1 MKSTD
6 WIPYSDVNEILSE
19 LSIAVQII
27 LDSNFVGMYLD
38 GSLASGDFAY
48 ETSDI
53 DFVVAT
59 NTAVSP
65 TQFDQL
71 VAMHNRFGKQ
81 DSKWAIELEGA
92 YIPLAALRRHDPA
105 NNIHPY
111 IDRGASN
118 LRWEPLEV
126 DWIIHR
132 YVLHKSGI
140 TLVGPAVQTLVEPV
154 SKAELQQAVCDLLD
168 MWWVPM
174 IADGSKLEP
183 DGYRCYAIMTM
194 CRMLYTA
201 QMGDV
206 TSKPKA
212 AQWVLAT
219 QDVRWHSQ
227 VQVSLHWNG
236 GTLEASIDKVQKFI
250 EFTRAQVS

>member
-1 MKSTD
+1 MKSTV
-6 WIPYSDVNEILSE
+6 WTPYSDVNEILSE

-27 LDSNFVGMYLD
+27 LKSNFVGMYLD
-38 GSLASGDFAY
+38 GSLASGDFDY
-48 ETSDI
+48 ETSDL

-59 NTAVSP
+59 NTAVTF

-71 VAMHNRFGKQ
+71 VDLHNRLGKL
-81 DSKWAIELEGA
+81 DSKWALELEGA
-92 YIPLAALRRHDPA
+92 YIPLAALHRHDPDNA
-105 NNIHPY
+105 THPY
-111 IDRGASN
+111 IGCGASN
-118 LRWEPLEV
+118 LRWEPLAV

-140 TLVGPAVQTLVEPV
+140 TLVGPAIHTLVAPV
-154 SKAELQQAVCDLLD
+154 SKAELQQAVRDLLD
-168 MWWVPM
+168 TWWVPM
-174 IADGSKLEP
+174 ITEGRKLEH

-201 QMGDV
+201 VTGDI

-227 VQVSLHWNG
+227 VQAALHWKWDA
-236 GTLEASIDKVQKFI
+236 LEAAVDEVQKFI